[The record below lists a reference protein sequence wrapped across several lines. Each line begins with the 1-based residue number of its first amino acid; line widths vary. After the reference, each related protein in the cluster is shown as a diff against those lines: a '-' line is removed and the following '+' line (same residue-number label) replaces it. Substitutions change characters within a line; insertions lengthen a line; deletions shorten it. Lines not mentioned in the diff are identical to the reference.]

1 MSPRKQP
8 PTAHLQYLDLYQSQQ
23 AYIEQHSVPVLQ
35 AQRATAQAALSEYA
49 LPQLGMEDWQRTD
62 VEALYAPDYGI
73 NFQELDL
80 APAGHKQLPQYSCDL
95 SVNELTIKA
104 SALNSNYL
112 YTHYANQKR
121 KLPEGVFVGS
131 IKEFVKEY
139 PDLAERY
146 YGQIAE
152 VDTDGTIA
160 LNTLFV
166 QDAFVLYVPDGM
178 QLEQPVQLVQ
188 LLHAQEPLLCIR
200 RWLIIIGDRA
210 KASVLVCD
218 HTIDRTN
225 FLVNQ
230 VAEIYVGDGAQLKL
244 FDMEE
249 NSHQTHRTCAYF
261 LRQGAES
268 QVTLAAYTLNNGVTR
283 NSFRTRFLGEHA
295 EQTLGGVAV
304 TNGTQHVD
312 TFTRVEHIHPK
323 CHSTQLF
330 KNLLEEQS
338 TGAFSGR
345 IFVAQSA
352 QQTEAYQS
360 NRNML
365 LSPEARMHSKPQL
378 EIYADDVQCSHG
390 MATGHLD
397 EQALFYMMQRG
408 IPEHEARVMLS
419 VAFVRD
425 VIDLMPLEELQNR
438 IESIV
443 RNRLL
448 GKEPT
453 HCSQCGK
460 LIF

>member
-1 MSPRKQP
+1 MSQRNQS
-8 PTAHLQYLDLYQSQQ
+8 PTAHLQYIDLYKSQQ
-23 AYIEQHSVPVLQ
+23 EYIQQHSLPILQ
-35 AQRATAQAALSEYA
+35 QRRSGALEALEQYA
-49 LPQLGMEDWQRTD
+49 LPQIGMEEWQRMD
-62 VEALYAPDYGI
+62 VEELYAPDYGI
-73 NFQELDL
+73 NLHELDL
-80 APAGHKQLPQYSCDL
+80 APAGLQQLPQYSCDL
-95 SVNELTIKA
+95 SVQDLTIKA

-131 IKEFVKEY
+131 IKEFVQEH

-160 LNTLFV
+160 LNTLFA
-166 QDAFVLYVPDGM
+166 QDAFVLYVPEGM
-178 QLEQPVQLVQ
+178 ELEQPVQLVQ

-200 RWLIIIGDRA
+200 RWLIIIGKGA
-210 KASVLVCD
+210 HASVLVCD
-218 HTIDRTN
+218 HTIDRTS
-225 FLVNQ
+225 FLINQ
-230 VAEIYVGDGAQLKL
+230 VAEIYVEDEGELRL

-249 NSHQTHRTCAYF
+249 NSRQTHRTCTYF
-261 LRQGAES
+261 LRQGRKS
-268 QVTLAAYTLNNGVTR
+268 QVTIAAYTLNNGITR
-283 NSFRTRFLGEHA
+283 NSFRTRFLGEQA
-295 EQTLGGVAV
+295 VQTLGGVAV

-312 TFTRVEHIHPK
+312 TFTRVEHIKPK

-330 KNLLEEQS
+330 KNLLEEHS
-338 TGAFSGR
+338 SGAFSGR
-345 IFVAQSA
+345 IFVAQSG
-352 QQTEAYQS
+352 QKTEAYQS

-365 LSPEARMHSKPQL
+365 LSSEARMYSKPQL

-425 VIDLMPLEELQNR
+425 VIDLMPIEDLQDR

-448 GKEPT
+448 GKEHT